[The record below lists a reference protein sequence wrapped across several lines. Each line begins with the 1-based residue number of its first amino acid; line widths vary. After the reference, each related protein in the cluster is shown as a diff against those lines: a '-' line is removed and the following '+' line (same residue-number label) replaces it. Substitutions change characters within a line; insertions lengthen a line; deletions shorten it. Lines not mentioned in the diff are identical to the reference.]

1 MTIFIKNNLKLTAP
15 KGAQPEYRQ
24 MQVKNMT
31 GRTGNPVANQFI
43 IYDDYGNVYFQ
54 SYLSTIV
61 KLDQSGQVLLDD
73 RTWDYSNTTAKYRR
87 EFLGEGVE
95 ATRAKIASGEY
106 ILTNLNE

>member
-1 MTIFIKNNLKLTAP
+1 
-15 KGAQPEYRQ
+15 
-24 MQVKNMT
+24 MQVKNME
-31 GRTGNPVANQFI
+31 GRTGNPVANQFQ
-43 IYDDYGNVYFQ
+43 IYDDFGNVYFQ
-54 SYLSTIV
+54 SYTSTIV
-61 KLDQSGQVLLDD
+61 KIDKKGKVFLDD

>member
-1 MTIFIKNNLKLTAP
+1 
-15 KGAQPEYRQ
+15 
-24 MQVKNMT
+24 MQVENMIS
-31 GRTGNPVANQFI
+31 RAGNSVANQFI

-54 SYLSTIV
+54 SYTSTIV
-61 KLDQSGQVLLDD
+61 KIDKKGKVFLDD
-73 RTWDYSNTTAKYRR
+73 RKWDYSNTTAKYRR